1 MYLEKEDITK
11 KMVSKK
17 KTGEGRQEDKP
28 VDREGKGK
36 ECGGHMAGK
45 VTLTESAP
53 GSVLH
58 LE

>member
-1 MYLEKEDITK
+1 
-11 KMVSKK
+11 MVSKK